1 MNLRL
6 IEEDGV
12 GASFGLAADESL
24 AHRVGDGSSPPTLR
38 LYTYLS
44 SAALVGR
51 FQSVENEIHLD
62 FCRDN
67 GIAVNRRPT
76 GGGAILMGEEQ
87 LGIALTLPGRSGEGY
102 SKARELMELFSSGLV
117 NALAAMGVQA
127 SFRRKNDLEVSGR
140 KIAGLG
146 MYRDISGGLLFHA
159 SLLLDMDIGLM
170 LSVLNTPFEKIS
182 DKEIRHV
189 GERLTTLRREAGS
202 GLSLDEVRPE
212 AAASYGRLL
221 GADVFP
227 GDFTPEER
235 RAIGHLERSKYRTDE
250 WVYQSVPVP
259 DTVGTSRVKTP
270 AGMLEFT
277 VCMAGEMIKSAH
289 VRGDFF
295 ASEQSLADLEGSLR
309 WHSSARRQLEETLRA
324 FYAGHGDDF
333 GGVGMEFIIAGL
345 GQAVHRSLLKA
356 AGSASDPYG
365 CFVKAGE
372 AHAPA

>member
-1 MNLRL
+1 MKLRL

-12 GASFGLAADESL
+12 GAGLQ
-24 AHRVGDGSSPPTLR
+24 GDGSSLPTLR

-62 FCRDN
+62 FCRDH
-67 GIAVNRRPT
+67 GITVNRRPT

-102 SKARELMELFSSGLV
+102 SRARELMELFSAGLV
-117 NALAAMGVQA
+117 NALGTMGVQA

-159 SLLLDMDIGLM
+159 SLLLDMDIRLM

-202 GLSLDEVRPE
+202 PLSLDEVRPE
-212 AAASYGRLL
+212 VAASYVRLL
-221 GADVFP
+221 GADAIP

-235 RAIGHLERSKYRTDE
+235 CAIGDLERTRYRTDG
-250 WVYQSVPVP
+250 WIYQTVSVP

-277 VCMAGEMIKSAH
+277 VCLAGETMKSAH
-289 VRGDFF
+289 IRGDFF
-295 ASEQSLADLEGSLR
+295 ASERALADLEGCLR
-309 WHSSARRQLEETLRA
+309 WHPTGRQPVAKTLQSFFER
-324 FYAGHGDDF
+324 HGDSF
-333 GGVGMEFIIAGL
+333 ASIGKEEVSGGL
-345 GQAVHRSLLKA
+345 LQAIDRALMRA
-356 AGSASDPYG
+356 ARISSDPYG
-365 CFVKAGE
+365 CFVNPGE
-372 AHAPA
+372 AHAYA